1 MINLQNTFPLFSKK
15 LMNAMFIM
23 PLVFLMLFVSNVWAG
38 GNDTLAANV
47 DENVHVAEKPKDFE
61 IALQPAL
68 LSDNSTSQI
77 RAGLIYDCTTN
88 TIVWEKDLKYAY
100 PIASLTKMMVALI
113 AIEEIKCGTV
123 DWQDQVS
130 VTKTYRKSKRS
141 KRTYTVN
148 ETYSLE
154 SLLKMAM
161 IPSNNEACGLIGKH
175 ISGSV
180 ETFVTRMN
188 QKAAALGMTQTF
200 YSNPSGLPAGY
211 GSLDNSSSP
220 YDLLKL
226 STELIKYPELLS
238 ITNIA
243 FAEVE
248 NGHGSNVYRN
258 HNHLVMDYPGEV
270 DGLKTGYTKNAKF
283 CLVATA
289 KKNDHRLIAIAL
301 GASNPWLRNQIVGEM
316 LNNYYTQLGF
326 GPMGNQKVDPLFA
339 KADRKTVN
347 DIASSN
353 VPVMNQEIVY
363 KTVTS
368 IQKRAHIVKS
378 GQTLSDIADKYN
390 CSVNELKKWNG
401 LKSSRILKD
410 QRLYVRVHVKK
421 QIPVST
427 KVIDNYDE
435 CEDNAED
442 CAPQNVADKQETP
455 KQEQLP
461 TSQSKP
467 TLKVIYHEVQPG
479 DTLWK
484 IAQQYPGTSVDQ
496 LKRINKI
503 SNSKDLKA
511 GSKIKVSVKG

>member
-248 NGHGSNVYRN
+248 NGHGSNVY
-258 HNHLVMDYPGEV
+258 
-270 DGLKTGYTKNAKF
+270 
-283 CLVATA
+283 
-289 KKNDHRLIAIAL
+289 
-301 GASNPWLRNQIVGEM
+301 
-316 LNNYYTQLGF
+316 
-326 GPMGNQKVDPLFA
+326 
-339 KADRKTVN
+339 
-347 DIASSN
+347 
-353 VPVMNQEIVY
+353 
-363 KTVTS
+363 
-368 IQKRAHIVKS
+368 
-378 GQTLSDIADKYN
+378 
-390 CSVNELKKWNG
+390 
-401 LKSSRILKD
+401 
-410 QRLYVRVHVKK
+410 
-421 QIPVST
+421 
-427 KVIDNYDE
+427 
-435 CEDNAED
+435 
-442 CAPQNVADKQETP
+442 
-455 KQEQLP
+455 
-461 TSQSKP
+461 
-467 TLKVIYHEVQPG
+467 
-479 DTLWK
+479 
-484 IAQQYPGTSVDQ
+484 
-496 LKRINKI
+496 
-503 SNSKDLKA
+503 
-511 GSKIKVSVKG
+511 